1 MIRLCQIG
9 CGEHAVACHG
19 PAQAKYAAARPGTLE
34 LVACADVDPDR
45 AEFYR
50 QRFSYQRAYTD
61 PFAMIQ
67 AERPDAVVLVVPVER
82 TCALG
87 AAILELGI
95 PVLIEKPPGRSV
107 AEVDRLIAA
116 AAAGN
121 KTGAPVPHQVA
132 LNRRYAPLVREL
144 RKRLETV
151 PGPPQHIRY
160 TMVRVDR
167 RDPDFSVTAIHGID
181 AVRYLAGC
189 DYTEVRFRY
198 QELPRLGPGV
208 GNVFLDALLAS
219 GATAHLS
226 FCPVAGVLIERA
238 EVHLHDHTF
247 FLEVPMWS
255 AFDAPGRLQHLHR
268 GTLVEEVRGQAN
280 APFEQGGF
288 DAELA
293 AFLDDLRAARFPA
306 PDLRAARQSV
316 AVAEAMRAHAERFG

>member
-1 MIRLCQIG
+1 M
-9 CGEHAVACHG
+9 
-19 PAQAKYAAARPGTLE
+19 
-34 LVACADVDPDR
+34 ACADVDPGR
-45 AEFYR
+45 AESYR
-50 QRFSYQRAYTD
+50 AAFSYQRAYTD
-61 PFAMIQ
+61 AFAMIQ

-82 TCALG
+82 TCEMG
-87 AAILELGI
+87 AAILEGGV
-95 PVLIEKPPGRSV
+95 PVLIEKPPGRTV

-116 AAAGN
+116 AAAGS
-121 KTGAPVPHQVA
+121 KSGAPVPHQVA

-144 RKRLETV
+144 RRRLETV
-151 PGPPQHIRY
+151 PGPPQHLRY

-189 DYTEVRFRY
+189 DYAEVRFRY
-198 QELPRLGPGV
+198 QDLPRLGPGV
-208 GNVFLDALLAS
+208 ANVFLDAVMAS

-226 FCPVAGVLIERA
+226 FCPVAGVLVERA

-247 FLEVPMWS
+247 FLEVPMWA
-255 AFDAPGRLQHLHR
+255 AFDAPGRLQHLER
-268 GTLVEEVRGQAN
+268 GALREDVRGDPGH

-293 AFLDDLRAARFPA
+293 AFLDDLQAARFPA

-316 AVAEAMRAHAERFG
+316 AVAEAMRARADGFG